1 MAVLDQNWVGW
12 TRREFLAKV
21 EMYEL
26 ELWVESVSLSLIWNS
41 MQQRSATARRPAG
54 LSKDLFEPSSTL
66 TSSWTFLL
74 HTYVRTYNNSVYVCI
89 PTFVYVLVHTNVPFQ
104 EFFLRIQLSCPP
116 YGNQPVKPHTT
127 ELIPLIW
134 NVCTICTY
142 VRTYI
147 QRTENIMCL
156 VIWIWSVVSELLLC

>member
-74 HTYVRTYNNSVYVCI
+74 HTYVRTIIRFTYVFQLLCTYSYI
-89 PTFVYVLVHTNVPFQ
+89 RMSLFKNFSWESSYPARHMATNRLSPILQSWSRWSEMYALFV
-104 EFFLRIQLSCPP
+104 R
-116 YGNQPVKPHTT
+116 
-127 ELIPLIW
+127 
-134 NVCTICTY
+134 TY
-142 VRTYI
+142 VRI
-147 QRTENIMCL
+147 SKGPRILCVL
-156 VIWIWSVVSELLLC
+156 SFGSGLL